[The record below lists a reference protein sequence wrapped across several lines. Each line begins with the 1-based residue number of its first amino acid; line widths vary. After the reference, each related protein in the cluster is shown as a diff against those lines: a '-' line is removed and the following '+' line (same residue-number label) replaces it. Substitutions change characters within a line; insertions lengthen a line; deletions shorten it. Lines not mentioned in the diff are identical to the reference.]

1 MADEQ
6 VAQRFGRLAEHVNRD
21 PVLVQRG
28 RYFTGVFLIG
38 AGSIPVYVTVT
49 RGSIEDVSIGADLM
63 RSWRFAVRAEAE
75 AWLRFWQPVPEP
87 GYHDLLALTR
97 FGKAHLD
104 GDLQPLMANL
114 RYFKEVLETP
124 RHAEERMRS

>member
-1 MADEQ
+1 MVDED
-6 VAQRFGRLAEHVNRD
+6 VVQRFSRLADYVNRD
-21 PVLVQRG
+21 LMLVKRG
-28 RYFTGVFLIG
+28 RYFSDTFLIG
-38 AGSIPVYVTVT
+38 AGPIPVYVTVN
-49 RGSIEDVSIGADLM
+49 RGAIEDVSVGESLM
-63 RSWRFAVRAEAE
+63 RSWRFAIRAEAD
-75 AWLRFWQPVPEP
+75 AWMRFWEPVPAP

-124 RHAEERMRS
+124 RHAEEWMRS